1 MLLQDNGEIYEAL
14 RTIAACYVRA
24 DMSSICD
31 CINAYRLTETLSK
44 AMKLQRMQQ
53 AVASGCHKEAQEAS
67 YCESPLNVWHTLH
80 YLSQLSGMC
89 SFCKVDDNLAVQQQA
104 CCCLAIV

>member
-53 AVASGCHKEAQEAS
+53 AVASGCHKEAQEDNF
-67 YCESPLNVWHTLH
+67 CESFFVVAWHNILH
-80 YLSQLSGMC
+80 YLASTGRDS
-89 SFCKVDDNLAVQQQA
+89 
-104 CCCLAIV
+104 

>member
-1 MLLQDNGEIYEAL
+1 MQDNGEIYEAL

-53 AVASGCHKEAQEAS
+53 AVASGCHKEAQEDNF
-67 YCESPLNVWHTLH
+67 CESSFVVAWRNILH
-80 YLSQLSGMC
+80 
-89 SFCKVDDNLAVQQQA
+89 FLAST
-104 CCCLAIV
+104 CCHS